1 MIVMPASRMAQEP
14 KRVAVAR
21 PSAERSG
28 RRAVPRPAPDST
40 GGRGVIVGN
49 VVVFAYG
56 RSQPVVTCTV
66 LRACIVELEPG
77 EMVVD
82 EPIAG
87 DQVRWLISAS
97 HAGPGGKTTL
107 IVVKPQ
113 FCDVTTNLVVP
124 TDRRIY
130 DVTLDSPP
138 CRGGSALNPQQSY
151 VRHVRFT
158 YESAA
163 RAFGAGQS
171 SDTERSPQLFPRGE
185 DDGLA
190 ATDSTARPVI
200 NRDYRM
206 VRRRRGPFGLLG
218 RRPIDFPWTPAALH
232 DDGAH
237 LTIELPSVA
246 RHQAAPA
253 LYALEDDGSRTLVNY
268 VVRWTQSGE
277 GQYVTDRVAR
287 RFVLVLRS
295 GTREQRLELENR
307 GYDRARPGDAAAARA
322 EARSSARRP

>member
-97 HAGPGGKTTL
+97 RAGPGGKTTL

-158 YESAA
+158 YAHAPRLS
-163 RAFGAGQS
+163 GAGAPSGPES
-171 SDTERSPQLFPRGE
+171 SADSTSRAE
-185 DDGLA
+185 DDSPA
-190 ATDSTARPVI
+190 ATDSTVRVAI
-200 NRDYRM
+200 NRDYRV
-206 VRRRRGPFGLLG
+206 VRRRRGPFGLFG
-218 RRPIDFPWTPAALH
+218 RRPIDFPWTPASLH

-237 LTIELPSVA
+237 LTIELPPVA

-268 VVRWTQSGE
+268 VVRWTPSGD
-277 GQYVTDRVAR
+277 GQYVTDRVAQ

-307 GYDRARPGDAAAARA
+307 GYDRPRTNDNG
-322 EARSSARRP
+322 SARRP

>member
-1 MIVMPASRMAQEP
+1 M
-14 KRVAVAR
+14 AVAR
-21 PSAERSG
+21 PSTERSG
-28 RRAVPRPAPDST
+28 QPMVARSTLDST
-40 GGRGVIVGN
+40 SGRGVIVGN
-49 VVVFAYG
+49 AVVFAYG

-77 EMVVD
+77 EVVVD
-82 EPIAG
+82 APIAG

-97 HAGPGGKTTL
+97 RAGPGGKTTL

-158 YESAA
+158 YASAP
-163 RAFGAGQS
+163 RLLGAGEPSDPGSVQS
-171 SDTERSPQLFPRGE
+171 SALGE
-185 DDGLA
+185 NGSQTVTDGA
-190 ATDSTARPVI
+190 GRAVT
-200 NRDYRM
+200 NRDYRV
-206 VRRRRGPFGLLG
+206 VRRRRGPFGLFG
-218 RRPIDFPWTPAALH
+218 RRPIDFPWTPASLH

-237 LTIELPSVA
+237 LTIELPPVA

-268 VVRWTQSGE
+268 VVRWTPSGE
-277 GQYVTDRVAR
+277 GRYVTDRVAR

-295 GTREQRLELENR
+295 GTRERRLELENR
-307 GYDRARPGDAAAARA
+307 GYDRARAGDTG
-322 EARSSARRP
+322 SARRP